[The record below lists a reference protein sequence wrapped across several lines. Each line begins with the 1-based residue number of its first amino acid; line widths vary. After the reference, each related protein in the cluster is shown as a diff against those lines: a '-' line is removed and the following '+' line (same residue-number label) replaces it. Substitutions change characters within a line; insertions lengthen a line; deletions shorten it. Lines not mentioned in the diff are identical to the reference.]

1 MKSYKDIILGVL
13 LGLLVTLIG
22 CVLFLGIFTS
32 VDFSSAYQFLKTNG
46 YLGKIVTL
54 GALFNVGIVFL
65 LYKKNKDQIAKGVIL
80 SIFILTIYTLF
91 V

>member
-1 MKSYKDIILGVL
+1 MRSYKDIFLGVI

-22 CVLFLGIFTS
+22 CVLFLALFTS
-32 VDFSSAYQFLKTNG
+32 VELSSAYHFLITNG
-46 YLGKIVTL
+46 YLGKVVTL

-80 SIFILTIYTLF
+80 SIFILTIYTFF